1 MRIVIIG
8 GGKVGS
14 TIAEHLTK
22 EGHDIVVIDHDK
34 RVVERIGDQL
44 DVMALCGSGAS
55 VEVMRQAGVEESD
68 LLIACT
74 AQDELNLISCVFA
87 KKLGCANTIARVRS
101 PEYAQSVYLLSDS
114 IGLSMVINPEYNAA
128 QEIFRLLEIPSVFK
142 RDTFAGG
149 RVEIVELQLRE
160 GDQLDGV
167 PLYELPKKLKLRAL
181 ICAVQR
187 GEDIQIPDGRFVLQ
201 AGDKIYLCAPA
212 TSIARILQNL
222 GLYKRMVRR
231 VMLVGGSR
239 IAEYLTRM
247 LAKTGA
253 ATKIVE
259 MDMNRARRLAE
270 ELPEAD
276 VVCADGTSD
285 AVLRAEN
292 VEQMDSVVTLTNI
305 DEENLILSMYVSRL
319 GVPQVITKVDHTEF
333 GAMLMDRGIDR
344 VISPKKLCAHAII
357 RYVRAM
363 QNTGGSAVL
372 TLHHL
377 VDGKVGALEFAV
389 TEHTKNRG
397 RTLRDIQL
405 KPNILVAS
413 INKNGQILIPGGDDT
428 FDTGDTVVIV
438 TTSKQVI
445 LDLNDVFAEEV

>member
-22 EGHDIVVIDHDK
+22 EGHDIVVIDRDK
-34 RVVERIGDQL
+34 RVADRIGDSL
-44 DVMALCGSGAS
+44 DVMTLCGSGAS
-55 VEVMRQAGVEESD
+55 VEVMRQAGVPESD

-74 AQDELNLISCVFA
+74 AQDELNMIACVFA
-87 KKLGCANTIARVRS
+87 KKIGCANTIARVRS
-101 PEYAQSVYLLSDS
+101 PEYAQQLYLLSDS
-114 IGLSMVINPEYNAA
+114 IGLSMVINPEFNAA
-128 QEIFRLLEIPSVFK
+128 QEVFRLMEIPSVFK

-149 RVEIVELQLRE
+149 RVEIVELLLKE
-160 GDQLDGV
+160 GDVLDGA
-167 PLYELPKKLKLRAL
+167 PLYELPKKLRQRAL

-187 GEDIQIPDGRFVLQ
+187 GEEIRIPDGNYVLQ

-212 TSIARILQNL
+212 TSLVRILQNM
-222 GLYKRMVRR
+222 GVYKRMVRR

-247 LAKTGA
+247 LVNTDS
-253 ATKIVE
+253 TVKIVE
-259 MDMNRARRLAE
+259 MDMDRARRLAE
-270 ELPEAD
+270 ALPEAD

-285 AVLRAEN
+285 EVLRSEN

-305 DEENLILSMYVSRL
+305 DEENLVLSMYISRL

-333 GAMLMDRGIDR
+333 GAMLMDRGVDR
-344 VISPKKLCAHAII
+344 VISPKNLCAHAII

-363 QNTGGSAVL
+363 QNTEGSAVL

-389 TEHTKNRG
+389 TERTKNRG
-397 RTLRDIQL
+397 VTLRDIRL

-413 INKNGQILIPGGDDT
+413 INKNGRILIPGGDDS
-428 FDTGDTVVIV
+428 FEAGDTVVIV
-438 TTSKQVI
+438 TTSTQVI
-445 LDLNDVFAEEV
+445 LDLNDIFAEEG